1 MPKAKFK
8 RKGAPLEVLQKME
21 EKAQCK
27 FRKHSGPVIEKIKK
41 DSNTDAESTILLV
54 PEEIICLILEN
65 LPGTYR
71 ALILGPNNNE
81 QQILFQL

>member
-8 RKGAPLEVLQKME
+8 RKGVPLEVLQKME
-21 EKAQCK
+21 EKAQCRL
-27 FRKHSGPVIEKIKK
+27 RKHNGPVIEKIKK
-41 DSNTDAESTILLV
+41 DCNTDAESTILLV

-71 ALILGPNNNE
+71 DLISGPNNNK
-81 QQILFQL
+81 